1 MQVNGTVEMIPLDDR
16 ELCKEAGLSEAQVHE
31 VIIVGARH
39 GIEADQVLL
48 MLAQAFVSIEL
59 AAGQVAESFEAGPKQ
74 PDFASVLAEYR
85 PSRTER
91 RQDEQRLRS
100 MRKPTG
106 RPWDRRGR

>member
-1 MQVNGTVEMIPLDDR
+1 MHVNGTVEIIPVDDL
-16 ELCKEAGLSEAQVHE
+16 EQCKEAGLSEAQAHE

-39 GIEADQVLL
+39 GIEVSQILF

-74 PDFASVLAEYR
+74 PDLASVLAEYR
-85 PSRTER
+85 PNRAER

-106 RPWDRRGR
+106 KPWDRRGR